1 MKIVVHIKGEAE
13 QWREALAD
21 AFPEATVLTSDASA
35 EERKNADY
43 LAVWKPPEELL
54 REQTQ
59 LKAMINLGAGVD
71 YLLRTPG
78 RPKEV
83 PIAKL
88 RDAGM
93 SELMADYVLYGVLHF
108 YRSFDRYAAQQANA
122 QWQPHPVEEKS
133 QWPVGVLGLGAIGA
147 HVAETLSQAG
157 FPVSGWSRS
166 PKRIEGVNC
175 LHGDDG
181 LENILSQAKTLITL
195 LPDTTE
201 TRGIINAK
209 RLGQLPQGAS
219 LINPGRG
226 TLVDE
231 NALLKTLDAS
241 EGLRGA
247 MLDVFPEEPLPAD
260 NPLWRH
266 PKVTITPHMSAP
278 TPLHDAI
285 DQVIAYIRD
294 FEAGKSV
301 TTVDPEN
308 GY

>member
-1 MKIVVHIKGEAE
+1 
-13 QWREALAD
+13 
-21 AFPEATVLTSDASA
+21 
-35 EERKNADY
+35 
-43 LAVWKPPEELL
+43 PPEELL

-219 LINPGRG
+219 LI
-226 TLVDE
+226 
-231 NALLKTLDAS
+231 
-241 EGLRGA
+241 
-247 MLDVFPEEPLPAD
+247 
-260 NPLWRH
+260 
-266 PKVTITPHMSAP
+266 
-278 TPLHDAI
+278 
-285 DQVIAYIRD
+285 
-294 FEAGKSV
+294 
-301 TTVDPEN
+301 
-308 GY
+308 

>member
-1 MKIVVHIKGEAE
+1 MKIIVHIQDEAE

-21 AFPEATVLTSDASA
+21 AFPDAIVLTSETPA
-35 EERKNADY
+35 EARKNADY
-43 LAVWKPPEELL
+43 LAVWKPPEHLL

-59 LKAMINLGAGVD
+59 LKAIINLGAGVD

-78 RPKEV
+78 CPQEV
-83 PIAKL
+83 PITKL

-108 YRSFDRYAAQQANA
+108 YRSFDRYAAQQAQA

-147 HVAETLSQAG
+147 HVAETLSHAG

-166 PKRIEGVNC
+166 PKQIEGVNC
-175 LHGDDG
+175 LYGDEG
-181 LENILSQAKTLITL
+181 LENILGHAKTLITL
-195 LPDTTE
+195 LPDTAE
-201 TRGIINAK
+201 TRGIINAA
-209 RLGQLPQGAS
+209 RLAQLPPGAS

-231 NALLKTLDAS
+231 SALLKALDTP

-266 PKVTITPHMSAP
+266 PRVTITPHMSAP
-278 TPLHDAI
+278 TPLHEAI
-285 DQVIAYIRD
+285 DQVIAYLRD
-294 FEAGKSV
+294 FEAGRSV
-301 TTVDPEN
+301 TTVDTQA